1 MGCTDLKGSTVFYR
15 GQVPQPPTCS
25 PEVLRDVCAPPK
37 TVVVKHD
44 LPRVS
49 AGMSHSDHTKRPT
62 DVAIRR
68 QPEVDL
74 HADQSRFGCL
84 DNRLYALTMLSAEH
98 RYAYDSA
105 RLTLSGTPLHLSP
118 RCAATRK
125 LSGGGHLMRAMIC
138 STPRL
143 RFGVIGTAIGML

>member
-1 MGCTDLKGSTVFYR
+1 VFYR
-15 GQVPQPPTCS
+15 RQVPQPPTCS
-25 PEVLRDVCAPPK
+25 PEVFRDVCAPPK

-44 LPRVS
+44 LPFISGS
-49 AGMSHSDHTKRPT
+49 APFRTTRRPT

-68 QPEVDL
+68 QPEVDF

-84 DNRLYALTMLSAEH
+84 DNRLYALNMLRAEH

-125 LSGGGHLMRAMIC
+125 LSGGGHLMRAMTC
-138 STPRL
+138 FTPRFRL
-143 RFGVIGTAIGML
+143 GVIGTAIGMM